1 MSKKKFF
8 RLEDGT
14 EVTAGIKIFRAYQS
28 KRNKER
34 YMNRK
39 RNQYVTRSLD
49 DEWAYNLEAP
59 DNVEEEI
66 DKRLRLEKLRSAI
79 KKLSKTE
86 QRLIKEYFFDDLSLR
101 AIAEQHGVSHMKI
114 YNNINNILK
123 KLKDYIINND
133 T

>member
-123 KLKDYIINND
+123 KLKDYIINNE

>member
-14 EVTAGIKIFRAYQS
+14 EVTAGITIFRAYQS